1 MPIRVQRWG
10 GSSLCILV
18 LELVVGEVL
27 LLLLT
32 VLLLLELL
40 ELQLLVQ

>member
-1 MPIRVQRWG
+1 MPIRVRRWG

-27 LLLLT
+27 LLLT